1 MATRRSMVGRK
12 SARTT
17 TERPRRPAAWPTSRR
32 AAPPKKRGPAGP
44 PLLGLILIP
53 VAVTLG
59 VTLLRLGGELMEW
72 SPRYFSRVAGGGL
85 AVVGITWLVPIVG
98 FYLGYRLGRAG
109 VGPSSLARAAGLP
122 LAALVLAPALAW
134 LGSRLESASTATGLI
149 TVWAVASV
157 IAAILAFAA
166 WPRLG
171 AVLVTYA
178 FAARVPVAGIMW
190 LAIQRNWG
198 THYDAPPPG
207 FPAMTPD
214 SRWLWTGLL
223 PQMTIWVSGTVM
235 VGALFGAL
243 GWLAASRRTGAG

>member
-12 SARTT
+12 NARVAPARPG
-17 TERPRRPAAWPTSRR
+17 RPRARR
-32 AAPPKKRGPAGP
+32 AVPPKRRGPVGP
-44 PLLGLILIP
+44 PLLGLVLLP

-72 SPRYFSRVAGGGL
+72 SPRYFSRAAGGGL

-98 FYLGYRLGRAG
+98 FYFGYRLGRAG

-122 LAALVLAPALAW
+122 IAALVLTPAFAW

-149 TVWAVASV
+149 AVWAVASV
-157 IAAILAFAA
+157 IAAILAVLA

-178 FAARVPVAGIMW
+178 FAARLPVAGIMW
-190 LAIQRNWG
+190 WAIRGNWG
-198 THYDAPPPG
+198 THYDAPAPG
-207 FPAMTPD
+207 SLAMRPD
-214 SRWLWTGLL
+214 ARWLWTGLV

-243 GWLAASRRTGAG
+243 GWFVASRRAG